1 MSGRSLRMEPLA
13 RAQVVAA
20 GAAMARAGL
29 VRAAEGNLSVRLDW
43 TQILVTPSGCD
54 KGRLIGPE
62 LLLFRLDV
70 PPPPGVSSEVLA
82 HLVTY
87 RHVPEVQAIA
97 HGHPPAVLALA
108 ARGVAPD
115 PALLCEGAIIL
126 PRVGWVPDH
135 PPGSLDLAEAC
146 AAALTGA
153 PAAVMV
159 RHGAIATGRTPG
171 EAVMR
176 LEVLDLLAR
185 LALDA
190 PGGRR

>member
-1 MSGRSLRMEPLA
+1 MEVLA

-54 KGRLIGPE
+54 KGRLAAAD
-62 LLLFRLDV
+62 LVLFRLDV
-70 PPPPGVSSEVLA
+70 PPPSGVSSEVLA
-82 HLVTY
+82 HLATY
-87 RHVPEVQAIA
+87 RRLPDVQAIA

-115 PALLCEGAIIL
+115 PALLCEGALIL
-126 PRVGWVPDH
+126 PKVGWVPDH
-135 PPGSLDLAEAC
+135 PPGSRDLAEAC
-146 AAALTGA
+146 ATALAGA
-153 PAAVMV
+153 PVAVMA
-159 RHGAIATGRTPG
+159 RHGAITTGRTPA

-176 LEVLDLLAR
+176 LETLELLAR
-185 LALDA
+185 LALDS
-190 PGGRR
+190 PGARK